1 MNAVAADP
9 AAAEVIRHKGLS
21 DAGPPQGA
29 KAPSG
34 GSAARAAAS
43 VGAMSARAPQD
54 DIPAQH
60 WQGGPVDC
68 ADCSYLGLR
77 GLEGRQGCEPG
88 YACMQD
94 VYARRIDR
102 FFRWHPTLG
111 DEQLAH
117 PYFEVRAIAA
127 RHATVFRLTALMDDV
142 DETVRLQVALR
153 VPMTALLK
161 MVGDPHRE
169 VRIRVAQR
177 LSPMDLALMR
187 NDPDYGVR
195 ELVAQRLPLPL
206 LAVMA
211 GDVDRAVR
219 MRVAKR
225 LEMPAL
231 LRMADD
237 TEPEVRRIVAERLPT
252 GLLMRLG
259 QDSDWRV
266 RFEVAQRADA
276 ATLHSMRGD
285 TEADIRQAVQDRLES
300 LAKFE
305 PTDNAKGAIHG

>member
-1 MNAVAADP
+1 MNAVA
-9 AAAEVIRHKGLS
+9 VIHRDG
-21 DAGPPQGA
+21 Q
-29 KAPSG
+29 
-34 GSAARAAAS
+34 
-43 VGAMSARAPQD
+43 SARAPQD

-60 WQGGPVDC
+60 WQGGPIDC
-68 ADCSYLGLR
+68 VGCSYQDMR
-77 GLEGRQGCEPG
+77 GLEGRLGCEPG

-102 FFRWHPTLG
+102 FFRWHPDLSG
-111 DEQLAH
+111 EQLEH

-127 RHATVFRLTALMDDV
+127 RHASVFRLTALMDDP

-153 VPMTALLK
+153 LPMAQLLK
-161 MVGDPHRE
+161 MARDPHRE

-177 LSPMDLALMR
+177 LSPIDLALMR
-187 NDPDYGVR
+187 NDSDYGVR

-206 LAVMA
+206 LPTMA
-211 GDVDRAVR
+211 TDADRAVR

-237 TEPEVRRIVAERLPT
+237 AEPEVRCIVAERLPT

-259 QDSDWRV
+259 KDTDWRV
-266 RFEVAQRADA
+266 RFEVAQRADV
-276 ATLHSMRGD
+276 ATLHSMQHD
-285 TEADIRQAVQDRLES
+285 DEPDIRQSVKERLER
-300 LAKFE
+300 LAQPT